1 MQLVEYCISGSLEW
15 VAAGEE
21 AGDVEAGGFG
31 FDPGCVDVLL
41 AALLAG

>member
-1 MQLVEYCISGSLEW
+1 MSMSGSLEW

-31 FDPGCVDVLL
+31 FDPSSIDVLL